1 MSATRRPSISTHV
14 LDTEHGEPAEGLPV
28 TLSRWDGNRLVRL
41 TEAETNQDGR
51 IADLLGEPLEIGTY
65 QLAFDVGVYFR
76 ELDGDVPFLSRVAI
90 DFEILDSDRH
100 YHIPLLL
107 SRYACSSYRG
117 S

>member
-1 MSATRRPSISTHV
+1 MNTIRRPSISTHV
-14 LDTEHGEPAEGLPV
+14 LDTERGEPAEGVPV
-28 TLSRWDGNRLVRL
+28 TLSRWDGQGLARLS
-41 TEAETNQDGR
+41 EAETNQDGR
-51 IADLLGEPLEIGTY
+51 IADLLDQPLEIGAY
-65 QLAFDVGVYFR
+65 QLAFDVAAYFR
-76 ELDGDVPFLSRVAI
+76 ELDGDVPFLSRVTI